1 MIDGLG
7 HVRALVAP
15 NGAIT
20 EVWHYDSWG
29 NPISPPAQRIDQPFL
44 WNGAYGW
51 TYTPF
56 IGLYHLNPDYDPR
69 TGRYLQ
75 RKDNSPNP
83 YIHAQNNPVSDEE
96 EPLIDESGRAVV
108 YKKSYLRAINQVNN
122 QVLQPMKGTAE
133 IAGTL
138 NPIVQVVEASCGETV
153 SGEKIS
159 AGERILIFA
168 TLGRGRHLSR
178 AAEEAGGFFKRA
190 IDAVKK
196 LWNRLRGAPPSP
208 PQSRVNPLRGLQYTQ
223 KVIKQMQDKSD
234 SFHSFPLV
242 VENYG
247 EYAEVHKILGND
259 GVERTLVRLRGFYD
273 GKEGHFEWIIEPD
286 GKTCNHRMFVPLKK

>member
-1 MIDGLG
+1 M
-7 HVRALVAP
+7 
-15 NGAIT
+15 
-20 EVWHYDSWG
+20 
-29 NPISPPAQRIDQPFL
+29 

-56 IGLYHLNPDYDPR
+56 TGLYHLNPDYDPR

-122 QVLQPMKGTAE
+122 QVLQPMKGAAE

-168 TLGRGRHLSR
+168 TL
-178 AAEEAGGFFKRA
+178 AEVG
-190 IDAVKK
+190 I
-196 LWNRLRGAPPSP
+196 
-208 PQSRVNPLRGLQYTQ
+208 
-223 KVIKQMQDKSD
+223 
-234 SFHSFPLV
+234 LV
-242 VENYG
+242 VLPRRQE
-247 EYAEVHKILGND
+247 
-259 GVERTLVRLRGFYD
+259 GFSSALL
-273 GKEGHFEWIIEPD
+273 
-286 GKTCNHRMFVPLKK
+286 MQ